1 MISIIF
7 PTRYKINEL
16 EITLNS
22 IIDNASDEANYEIIL
37 GVDNDDSET
46 INFLNTFILNKNN
59 IKVVFFERLFYK
71 NLHLYFNKLSE
82 MSNGNLLWC
91 LSDDCKI
98 LSKDWDIYLKKY
110 ENEFNYVKVN
120 LLESNWDSHF
130 SLIPIIPKKW
140 FDLTGRIS
148 DYSQTDGWLSGVA
161 INLNISKYEENVLVS
176 NFVSANSALHSTTYT
191 NSEGI
196 SYHSAALSP
205 DLEKDYMVIKKYLTE
220 KK

>member
-7 PTRYKINEL
+7 PTRSKINEL

-91 LSDDCKI
+91 LADDCKI

-140 FDLTGRIS
+140 F
-148 DYSQTDGWLSGVA
+148 
-161 INLNISKYEENVLVS
+161 
-176 NFVSANSALHSTTYT
+176 VSANSALHSTTYT